1 MSPSPRIREVY
12 GDGDELEEEEEDD
25 DVLADFAF
33 ERGTG
38 IVGGDHRARGVRGK
52 WFARRQSGRRS
63 FLELRGR
70 LGVAATMAVARM
82 MSATGAKSLPQG
94 LVRLMSPYQAHYDEL
109 KMLGKGGF
117 GCVVAAVG
125 RLDDRPVAVK
135 KIHFKSAA
143 PPWAKNDAIES
154 LHEELLR
161 EARALALMDDPRV
174 VKYHSAWIEP
184 RWSKLAS
191 MSGDAARRIRRRDG
205 LERAGREPRRPGP
218 PALAVVC
225 GRQRGRRRRRRLRVV
240 DVGRGSG
247 VRVLRDGIRRGRRR
261 AWDAV
266 SWSCLTAE

>member
-1 MSPSPRIREVY
+1 MTTSWLISRSSAVRASSGETTSRAWRPRKMVRPTPSAAGPSSSF
-12 GDGDELEEEEEDD
+12 GDDP
-25 DVLADFAF
+25 
-33 ERGTG
+33 
-38 IVGGDHRARGVRGK
+38 
-52 WFARRQSGRRS
+52 
-63 FLELRGR
+63 
-70 LGVAATMAVARM
+70 GVAATMAVARM
-82 MSATGAKSLPQG
+82 MSATGAKAFRRS
-94 LVRLMSPYQAHYDEL
+94 LVRLMSPYQAAHYDEL

-191 MSGDAARRIRRRDG
+191 MSGDAAPASGAETDSSAPGRS
-205 LERAGREPRRPGP
+205 RAGLVRRPSLLFADVNGDDDDDDDSGSSTSEEAGP
-218 PALAVVC
+218 VLEAGSVAADGERGTPSLELPD
-225 GRQRGRRRRRRLRVV
+225 GR
-240 DVGRGSG
+240 
-247 VRVLRDGIRRGRRR
+247 
-261 AWDAV
+261 
-266 SWSCLTAE
+266 